1 MDRRNPVP
9 DDIKMNHVPIRMA
22 AALLLA
28 AAGALIALTLMR
40 SERLRI
46 MWNTPLYLFDGRH
59 KLHGGPA
66 AAILDTPAELWIR
79 SGASGQFV
87 RIVPRAGIELEA
99 EQNISMVSSRKGE
112 RTMYKLRPQFAQD
125 AQTDACDAAWHPS
138 SNEFFLFLEQR
149 RYSNDVL
156 VSYYKDAAYGPG
168 GLFFV
173 DPNTGAHVARGNFST
188 VYVPAPDEAAC
199 AGPSNWLWAAAAN
212 RQFVESAVT
221 GAPAAAAWDAR
232 YFRRVAVP
240 SSRSAPGQQGDL
252 ACDGSN
258 LYLYHSAST
267 GWLRVPVEAEW

>member
-1 MDRRNPVP
+1 MKRWLKWLLTRLVL
-9 DDIKMNHVPIRMA
+9 
-22 AALLLA
+22 ALLLM
-28 AAGALIALTLMR
+28 AAGAAIALKLTR

-59 KLHGGPA
+59 KLHGDPA
-66 AAILDTPAELWIR
+66 AVILDTPAELWIR

-87 RIVPRAGIELEA
+87 RIIPRSGIELEA
-99 EQNISMVSSRKGE
+99 EQNVSMVSRRSGE

-125 AQTDACDAAWHPS
+125 AQADVCDAAWQPG
-138 SNEFFLFLEQR
+138 SNDYLLFLEQR

-173 DPNTGAHVARGNFST
+173 DPKTGAHVARGNFST

-212 RQFVESAVT
+212 RQFVESTVT
-221 GAPAAAAWDAR
+221 GTSAAAAWDAR
-232 YFRRVAVP
+232 YFRRVDVP
-240 SSRSAPGQQGDL
+240 GSQTAPGQPGDL
-252 ACDGSN
+252 ACDGTY
-258 LYLYHSAST
+258 LYLYHSAAK
-267 GWLRVPVEAEW
+267 GWLRVPAEEW

>member
-1 MDRRNPVP
+1 
-9 DDIKMNHVPIRMA
+9 MNHVPIRMA

-87 RIVPRAGIELEA
+87 
-99 EQNISMVSSRKGE
+99 
-112 RTMYKLRPQFAQD
+112 
-125 AQTDACDAAWHPS
+125 
-138 SNEFFLFLEQR
+138 
-149 RYSNDVL
+149 
-156 VSYYKDAAYGPG
+156 
-168 GLFFV
+168 
-173 DPNTGAHVARGNFST
+173 
-188 VYVPAPDEAAC
+188 
-199 AGPSNWLWAAAAN
+199 
-212 RQFVESAVT
+212 ESAVT

-267 GWLRVPVEAEW
+267 GWLRVQVEAEW